1 MLVITKFYDIL
12 KGLDEFQV
20 IVFYA
25 KTTTVRAAKHICIC
39 DSCRQDYGSC
49 SLFQNYDLVVEN
61 LNKTNLR
68 SNYDDKNINDGVKRD
83 EENTSYNYH
92 LLPVSVC
99 ATVANNKLTD
109 TVWFV
114 QIIGEFH
121 SPENVI
127 DDYGHTASAGEKY
140 MLDHFLEQSS

>member
-1 MLVITKFYDIL
+1 M
-12 KGLDEFQV
+12 
-20 IVFYA
+20 
-25 KTTTVRAAKHICIC
+25 
-39 DSCRQDYGSC
+39 
-49 SLFQNYDLVVEN
+49 
-61 LNKTNLR
+61 
-68 SNYDDKNINDGVKRD
+68 
-83 EENTSYNYH
+83 
-92 LLPVSVC
+92 SVC